1 MTHAKYTYVLVAAI
15 IVGVSHLLTWAVPI
29 EQAWVVIWKG
39 ASVGLLALFAG
50 LNAREP
56 DGYLLTVVL
65 ALSALSDVLIV
76 TIGAIEGGIVFM
88 IADVVA
94 IVLYTRNLAHPLLS
108 VRSVLPLAI
117 IPLASLFGYFIV
129 TDRAE
134 AANIGIF
141 VLPLAAMTA
150 FAWLSQFPY
159 RFVAIGATLV
169 LMSDLLIF
177 TRQGPLEGIPA
188 LSYAVWFSYF
198 LGEVLI
204 CVGVVTMLTLR
215 RGGRATRHR
224 TASPLPS

>member
-1 MTHAKYTYVLVAAI
+1 MTNAKYNFVLVAAI
-15 IVGVSHLLTWAVPI
+15 IVGVSHLFTWAVPM
-29 EQAWVVIWKG
+29 EHAWVVIWKG

-76 TIGAIEGGIVFM
+76 TIGAIQGGIVFM

-94 IVLYTRNLAHPLLS
+94 IVLYARNLAHPLLS
-108 VRSVLPLAI
+108 VRSVIPLAI

-129 TDRAE
+129 TDRTE

-141 VLPLAAMTA
+141 VLPLATMAA
-150 FAWLSQFPY
+150 FAWMSRFPY
-159 RFVAIGATLV
+159 RYVAIGATMI

-177 TRQGPLEGIPA
+177 ARQGPLEGIPA
-188 LSYAVWFSYF
+188 LSYAVWLSYF
-198 LGEVLI
+198 LGEVLVCI
-204 CVGVVTMLTLR
+204 GVVTMLTDQAKPNARLSSVAPPVR
-215 RGGRATRHR
+215 
-224 TASPLPS
+224 